1 MNLIIERL
9 FIAVLLL
16 SISGFVCCII
26 FLPLEKL
33 AYRFSSA
40 KTMVFV
46 NTAALISFV
55 IPFYF
60 VASIVDRSEYAF
72 QNYTLL
78 LFADGSLSESFA
90 AKVREFGFVEYL
102 SLIWLLGTVLFLGF
116 HIWRYISLSNRVMK
130 NKFSIEDGVWAKVF
144 RRLQEESRC
153 IDLRLIGS
161 GRISTPCTIGMRKR
175 YIVIP
180 ANMLS
185 SFDEDE
191 VGFIL
196 RHEIYHAIHHDL
208 QRNFLITILNCLNWF
223 NPLYYFLRNNLSD
236 WMEAACDEEVTRELD
251 REQRRKYCELILK
264 ILELEQSADGNGGFV
279 IGFSGANVSSR
290 KKRMAYVMQKARSA
304 DLFAKVVIVA
314 STGFSILLGNAVAK
328 EADVFINQIFSRN
341 VHVVMTEDIEIID
354 DMDFSEIEDFPYTA
368 PSAESVYTEFQLN
381 NTADKTY
388 EIIYGGE
395 PPIIGNELAGTEH
408 THILSDMNIKEHIS
422 SEDGS
427 CITTQFE
434 GRICTVC
441 ESVWKGNRI
450 QTVEYMKCSHT
461 AE

>member
-279 IGFSGANVSSR
+279 IGFSA
-290 KKRMAYVMQKARSA
+290 
-304 DLFAKVVIVA
+304 
-314 STGFSILLGNAVAK
+314 ILLLELALA
-328 EADVFINQIFSRN
+328 VFIVTR
-341 VHVVMTEDIEIID
+341 
-354 DMDFSEIEDFPYTA
+354 
-368 PSAESVYTEFQLN
+368 
-381 NTADKTY
+381 
-388 EIIYGGE
+388 
-395 PPIIGNELAGTEH
+395 
-408 THILSDMNIKEHIS
+408 
-422 SEDGS
+422 
-427 CITTQFE
+427 
-434 GRICTVC
+434 
-441 ESVWKGNRI
+441 
-450 QTVEYMKCSHT
+450 
-461 AE
+461 